1 MEQKQVDKEMRALR
15 TYIVV
20 AVLNQES
27 NTFALQGFTISTSI
41 VGKSLFRNGDIFQER
56 SIDELTS
63 R

>member
-1 MEQKQVDKEMRALR
+1 MEQKQGDKEMRALR

-27 NTFALQGFTISTSI
+27 NTLALQGFTVSTGI
-41 VGKSLFRNGDIFQER
+41 VGKPLFRNGNIFQKR
-56 SIDELTS
+56 SIVEPTF